1 MYAFLIGVFVIVS
14 FLLIFV
20 ILIQSSKG
28 GGLAGT
34 FGGSGDSM
42 GAVFGGRGSG
52 SFLSRLTSILAGL
65 FLVIALVMGLITRGK
80 VAQSSLVEQER
91 EKRMSSPAR
100 TLPQVPEP
108 ISEPVSPDQSPT
120 P

>member
-34 FGGSGDSM
+34 FGGSGIPWALFLAAEVLVHSCQDLLRFLLACSL
-42 GAVFGGRGSG
+42 
-52 SFLSRLTSILAGL
+52 LSRWLW
-65 FLVIALVMGLITRGK
+65 V
-80 VAQSSLVEQER
+80 
-91 EKRMSSPAR
+91 
-100 TLPQVPEP
+100 
-108 ISEPVSPDQSPT
+108 
-120 P
+120 